1 LPISYANT
9 YSHFDPDSNPN
20 RYNNSDCNSISN
32 THSYA
37 ASTPHPAIHAY
48 AATASN
54 SETSPNC
61 GKLDV
66 TFANALRATR
76 STLDLNA
83 VMGDYNSSRK
93 WGCHVHHGG
102 FVLWRIERSEHL
114 RVFRW

>member
-1 LPISYANT
+1 MPISYANT

-20 RYNNSDCNSISN
+20 RYSNADCNANSN

-37 ASTPHPAIHAY
+37 AAITHTAIHAY